1 MTTQN
6 KPDPALEPIQ
16 DVTGLP
22 RVLLIGDSIS
32 IGYTLP
38 VRELLHGKANL
49 HRPPCNCR
57 TTLYGMEN
65 LDAWL
70 GDAPWDVIHFNWGL
84 HDIVPVEDQG
94 ERTTPENGRHRVP
107 IDQYENNLNSLV
119 ERLTHAGAS
128 LIWCATT
135 PVPDGVKRKRGD
147 EILYNAAAEKIM
159 RGHGIP
165 INDLYA
171 YALERLAYIQR
182 PANVHFTPDGS
193 AVLARAVAA
202 HTIEALVARPAAKSY

>member
-6 KPDPALEPIQ
+6 KPDPVFEPIQ

-49 HRPPCNCR
+49 HRPPYNCR

-94 ERTTPENGRHRVP
+94 ERTATENGRHRVP
-107 IDQYENNLNSLV
+107 IDQYENNLNTLV
-119 ERLTHAGAS
+119 EHLTQTGAS

-135 PVPDGVKRKRGD
+135 PAPDGVKRKRGD

-159 RGHGIP
+159 RAHGIP

-171 YALERLAYIQR
+171 YALERLADIQR

-193 AVLARAVAA
+193 ALLARAVAA
-202 HTIEALVARPAAKSY
+202 HIVEALVAKPASKA

>member
-6 KPDPALEPIQ
+6 NHDLALEPIQ

-49 HRPPCNCR
+49 HRPPHNCR
-57 TTLYGMEN
+57 TTLYGME
-65 LDAWL
+65 D
-70 GDAPWDVIHFNWGL
+70 
-84 HDIVPVEDQG
+84 EG
-94 ERTTPENGRHRVP
+94 ERTTPENRPHRVP
-107 IDQYENNLNSLV
+107 IDQYEENLHTLV
-119 ERLTHAGAS
+119 ERLTQTGAS

-135 PVPDGVKRKRGD
+135 PVPDGVKRKKGD
-147 EILYNAAAEKIM
+147 EILYNAAAEIIM

-171 YALERLAYIQR
+171 YALERLADIQR

-202 HTIEALVARPAAKSY
+202 HIVEVLVARPAAKS